1 MSDLKNNLNGW
12 LNINKE
18 IGMTSREVVN
28 VIQRTLNIKKVGHAG
43 TLDPLAS
50 GVLAIAVGRKATK
63 TVKYIMDGEKKY
75 EFSIKWGISTDSYD
89 QDGKIISIS
98 KIIPSKLEIKKIL
111 HNFKGEINQRPPRFS
126 AIKINGMRAYKLAR
140 KGEKFDLKS
149 RKVYVKNIKLIDN
162 IKKND
167 KSLSSFEV
175 ECSKGFYIR
184 SLVRDICKKLKV
196 DGYTI
201 NLKRTE
207 SKPFKIK
214 NSITIKRFLYLYN
227 RNKWKN
233 LCIPI
238 YSVLNNIK
246 YVGKQ

>member
-1 MSDLKNNLNGW
+1 MSDLRNNLNGW

-18 IGMTSREVVN
+18 IGMTSRQVVN
-28 VIQRTLNIKKVGHAG
+28 VIQKTLNIKKIGHAG
-43 TLDPLAS
+43 TLDPLAC
-50 GVLAIAVGRKATK
+50 GVLAIAVGKATK

-75 EFSIKWGISTDSYD
+75 EFSIKWGISTDSHD
-89 QDGKIISIS
+89 KEGKIVSSS
-98 KIIPSKLEIKKIL
+98 KKIPSKLEIKKVL
-111 HNFKGEINQRPPRFS
+111 WKFRGEINQKPPRFS
-126 AIKINGMRAYKLAR
+126 AIKINGNRAYKLAR
-140 KGEKFDLKS
+140 KGENFVLKS
-149 RKVYVKNIKLIDN
+149 RKVYVKKIKLIDN

-184 SLVRDICKKLKV
+184 SLVRDICKKLRV
-196 DGYTI
+196 DGHTI

-214 NSITIKRFLYLYN
+214 NSITVKKFLYLYKK
-227 RNKWKN
+227 NKWKN